1 MADVPNPP
9 EPTIADLVQELQA
22 LRVDLQDKQNSIDLL
37 EVEIGNVENDLRDLT
52 ADHTILQREHRAL
65 QTAHNLATAGATSTL
80 ITDPTLFKRSAY
92 DREAPF
98 NPGTKTGHILIE
110 KAQSALQHSFDGKP
124 LSLQPF
130 LNSLAADVKTYH
142 LQDVVTLHHTP
153 AVALPDGQDINI
165 LENYGNITD
174 DIIRSYFNNTRRD
187 VIRGFDDTGTAI
199 AANSLGSDDA
209 ERLLTE
215 RRIQDIKI
223 LYYKLKKSLTSAYG
237 KTILPK
243 LDDFGEDGTQLLIH
257 LIRNTQSTTS
267 AAMRNAQADLNK
279 LSFKEAKY
287 DIERLHT
294 RFDDLVSTLK
304 AGQSELSTSQQ
315 IMYLLQ
321 AYETCDNGDWTSHV
335 CMLRSSVNIGTMKD
349 VQTVKD
355 SAKTYIGDLIRFGR
369 WKKQPVPNSTAFLL
383 GQNGGNP
390 GNSKDKSW
398 KYDRSLSKSSTYS
411 RNNTTYNWCNGPGH
425 GGRGMWVVHTPNTCK
440 PLNKTVNTASGDG
453 NTTQKGLS
461 NNQLK
466 KQRKKLTALFTD
478 NNLSPAE
485 LAAKAV
491 EVLND

>member
-1 MADVPNPP
+1 MADVQQ
-9 EPTIADLVQELQA
+9 PTIADLVREIRELRTE
-22 LRVDLQDKQNSIDLL
+22 LRAKQDDISDL
-37 EVEIGNVENDLRDLT
+37 EISVGTLQNDLADL
-52 ADHTILQREHRAL
+52 ERAHL
-65 QTAHNLATAGATSTL
+65 AFQTAHNLATTAITPTL
-80 ITDPTLFKRSAY
+80 ITDPDHFKRSAY

-110 KAQSALQHSFDGKP
+110 KAQSALQHSFDGRP

-142 LQDVVTLHHTP
+142 LQEVVTLHHTATIP
-153 AVALPDGQDINI
+153 LPDSEDINI

-174 DIIRSYFNNTRRD
+174 DIIKSYFNDTRRD

-199 AANSLGSDDA
+199 AASSLGRNDA
-209 ERLLTE
+209 ERLLAE

-223 LYYKLKKSLTSAYG
+223 LYYKLKKSLTAAYG

-304 AGQSELSTSQQ
+304 AGQSELSISQQ

-321 AYETCDNGDWTSHV
+321 AYETCDNSDWTSHV

-369 WKKQPVPNSTAFLL
+369 WKKQPVQNSTAFVT

-390 GNSKDKSW
+390 GNSQDKSW
-398 KYDRSLSKSSTYS
+398 KYDRSLSKTSTYS

-440 PLNKTVNTASGDG
+440 PQTNSANTASTASGDG
-453 NTTQKGLS
+453 NSTQTGLS
-461 NNQLK
+461 KNQLK

-478 NNLSPAE
+478 NELSPAE